1 MAAENM
7 SLLGKETA
15 LKKDLH
21 ERKKQG
27 FTSFLQIEKQAK

>member
-1 MAAENM
+1 M

-15 LKKDLH
+15 LKDLH